1 MEKKVKF
8 SQYFSVAHK
17 LQYLI
22 MYGVQLLRL
31 PTGYWNWV
39 DLGNLTP
46 NGPPA
51 SRCITGPKI
60 VMEDGQEK
68 NPEHYFG
75 TNWNKLEQEGKLEL
89 LLNMFNL
96 C

>member
-1 MEKKVKF
+1 
-8 SQYFSVAHK
+8 
-17 LQYLI
+17 

-39 DLGNLTP
+39 DLGYLTP

-60 VMEDGQEK
+60 VMEDGKDFVFIQL
-68 NPEHYFG
+68 HF
-75 TNWNKLEQEGKLEL
+75 TA
-89 LLNMFNL
+89 NL
-96 C
+96 YSVYSLVKALDL